1 MSLLSC
7 KTYVSQVG
15 GFQELLRRSRTK
27 VEQIGRSETQDPGV
41 DFVSHLWENPN
52 KYVNTDTSNATN
64 ACGHLLCVLLHCS
77 LSYSTTVVSVQL
89 TPFLKLMKQCAWS
102 MKNSSSA
109 DLRRLYRLRW
119 TSLSCDNGLLKSNPI
134 PGWAVQ
140 SIHIIIMNHILS
152 NYTTGQKFEIICFNE
167 ASYAHQDCI

>member
-1 MSLLSC
+1 MEKNCTMSILSY

-15 GFQELLRRSRTK
+15 GFQELLRRARTK
-27 VEQIGRSETQDPGV
+27 VEEIGRPETQDPGV
-41 DFVSHLWENPN
+41 DFVPHLWENPN
-52 KYVNTDTSNATN
+52 KYKNTETSNATN
-64 ACGHLLCVLLHCS
+64 ACCHLLCVLVHC
-77 LSYSTTVVSVQL
+77 LSYRTTVCIEL

-119 TSLSCDNGLLKSNPI
+119 TSLSCDNDLLKSNPI
-134 PGWAVQ
+134 PGWTVK

-152 NYTTGQKFEIICFNE
+152 NTLLVKCLK
-167 ASYAHQDCI
+167 